1 MTQKPS
7 TPRVPGKEATVS
19 QLIPGERLDNAA
31 ARQNLNLGK
40 SALVQPAKNSQPLK
54 PQSNAVGQTETIMA
68 PGAKGTQISPAKR
81 AAAVSRAQLAANDD
95 APSIGGL
102 IFALQQRP
110 SRSPFLI
117 ALITSAMW
125 LIAGLLIGRGVAAKF
140 LPEGASFGDILSE
153 PSALALMAATVMLPI
168 ALFWFLAVLVWRSQ
182 ELRLMSSAMTEVAVR
197 LAEPDKMAEQS
208 VASLGQTVRR
218 QVAAMNEA
226 ISRALGRA
234 GELEALVHNEVAA
247 LERSYT
253 DNEHRIRNLINEL
266 ASERE
271 ALANNSE
278 RVSEALR
285 GVGSQV
291 TREISAASEKASQS
305 LTQAS
310 ASMADTLASRGHKI
324 TSAVTAAGTAI
335 DEKLAERGTRITE
348 QLVKHGAQ
356 TAEVL
361 RQSTL
366 EVTKAI
372 QETSDRTTAAIS
384 AKNNSLVTSV
394 ISMSE
399 RVGREIP
406 ALLDRLGGEQSRLSG
421 IIENA
426 TKNLSALEGALTEK
440 TENIGVTL
448 ADKTKMLQTVLS
460 DHSRTIDTS
469 MVERIQVLET
479 MLSGRTRTFEATITE
494 RTKTLETSIVSRT
507 QTLENAVARHSSGIR
522 ETLEKHSQG
531 LDQNLTR
538 QTQQIERTVAGS
550 AQSLHR
556 AVEELARRSGAS
568 SDQMTQQAQVL
579 KDVSGGLLNQIHA
592 LTKRFEDQGSSIMN
606 AARSLD
612 VANTKVDTMME
623 ARQGALTKL
632 LDSINGRAIELDRMM
647 NSYSHMLEQSL
658 SQAEVRAKKVTEVLA
673 KDSAEKSQAAI
684 KEIERL
690 RSEAQIHTNKAVT
703 DLQSGFSTLS
713 DSVSQQMSSLSTKF
727 GETTREVRA
736 SATKAAA
743 EIEMTQT
750 ELRRQATTLP
760 EVTKQSATAMRKVL
774 NDQLS
779 AIGNMAEI
787 AGRHGYASQVSRS
800 DPRAG
805 EHYQNAQGGRPG
817 APRNREEYNSY
828 GGFDDTNYVMP
839 GDVAQNSPTP
849 WSGSPEDLSSLT
861 SGLSQRLDAG
871 KQPSWSNALPDDM
884 QQVDMRQPS
893 YAPGADA
900 GERRGQWS
908 LGDLLARASEPDDDD
923 YGAQG
928 GSYGRPVHQP
938 PAPPFQSPAPPF
950 QPPAPPRQ
958 MQPPRFSAPPEPPRP
973 RAPVDL
979 GMEEMASAIEPGKV
993 LDIWQRYNRGDRGA
1007 IHSGIYNPNGQQTF
1021 DKVRRR
1027 YETDVDFRQIA
1038 DRYVDDFE
1046 NLLKDAA
1053 RTDPKGRMIQ
1063 DNLTSDT
1070 GRIYLLLAHASG
1082 RLG

>member
-7 TPRVPGKEATVS
+7 APRFAGDEAKVS
-19 QLIPGERLDNAA
+19 QLVPGERTENAA
-31 ARQNLNLGK
+31 KQNSNLGK
-40 SALVQPAKNSQPLK
+40 SALVQPAKSSQPVK
-54 PQSNAVGQTETIMA
+54 PQQPSGAISPNETIMPPA
-68 PGAKGTQISPAKR
+68 GRGAQISPAKR

-110 SRSPFLI
+110 SRSPFLV
-117 ALITSAMW
+117 ALIISAIW
-125 LIAGLLIGRGVAAKF
+125 LVVGVLIARGVAAKF
-140 LPEGASFGDILSE
+140 LPEGASFTDILSE
-153 PSALALMAATVMLPI
+153 PSALALIAATVMLPI

-324 TSAVTAAGTAI
+324 TSAVTAAGAAI

-406 ALLDRLGGEQSRLSG
+406 ALLDRLGGEQTRLSG

-440 TENIGVTL
+440 TESIGFTL

-479 MLSGRTRTFEATITE
+479 MLSSRTRTFETTITE

-522 ETLEKHSQG
+522 ETLDKHAQG
-531 LDQNLTR
+531 MDQTLSR
-538 QTQQIERTVAGS
+538 QAQQIERTVTAS
-550 AQSLHR
+550 AQSIHR
-556 AVEELARRSGAS
+556 AVDELARRSGAS
-568 SDQMTQQAQVL
+568 SDTMAQQALVL

-606 AARSLD
+606 AARSLE
-612 VANTKVDTMME
+612 VANTKVDTIME

-684 KEIERL
+684 REIERL
-690 RSEAQIHTNKAVT
+690 RAEAQLHTSKAVT
-703 DLQSGFSTLS
+703 DLQSGFSSLS
-713 DSVSQQMSSLSTKF
+713 DSVSQQMSSLSSKF
-727 GETTREVRA
+727 GETTRQVRA

-787 AGRHGYASQVSRS
+787 AGRHGYATQVSRG
-800 DPRAG
+800 DPRAVDNYG
-805 EHYQNAQGGRPG
+805 NAQIPARQDT
-817 APRNREEYNSY
+817 RQRDEYGY
-828 GGFDDTNYVMP
+828 EGFDETNYGMP
-839 GDVAQNSPTP
+839 GDLASSAPTP
-849 WSGSPEDLSSLT
+849 WTGSSEDLSSLT
-861 SGLSQRLDAG
+861 SGLSQRLDSG
-871 KQPSWSNALPDDM
+871 KQQTWPNARPDDM
-884 QQVDMRQPS
+884 PQGDPRQQVYPT
-893 YAPGADA
+893 GAET

-908 LGDLLARASEPDDDD
+908 LGDLLARASEPEDDE
-923 YGAQG
+923 YGAHG
-928 GSYGRPVHQP
+928 GGYGRPAAPGFQQP
-938 PAPPFQSPAPPF
+938 A
-950 QPPAPPRQ
+950 
-958 MQPPRFSAPPEPPRP
+958 QPPRFSAPPAEQPRP

-979 GMEEMASAIEPGKV
+979 GMEEMASAMDPGKV
-993 LDIWQRYNRGDRGA
+993 LDVWQRYNRGDRGA
-1007 IHSGIYNPNGQQTF
+1007 IHSGIYNAKGQQTF

-1027 YETDVDFRQIA
+1027 YETDIDFRQIA

-1046 NLLKDAA
+1046 NLLKEAA

>member
-1 MTQKPS
+1 MTQKPIA
-7 TPRVPGKEATVS
+7 PRPSGPIEPASQPGQKPGV
-19 QLIPGERLDNAA
+19 GERGDPSGTPN
-31 ARQNLNLGK
+31 QNLGK
-40 SALVQPAKNSQPLK
+40 SALVQPAKGAQPAK
-54 PQSNAVGQTETIMA
+54 PPQTSVAA
-68 PGAKGTQISPAKR
+68 PESIVAAGGRGAQISPAKR
-81 AAAVSRAQLAANDD
+81 SAGAARAQLAANDD

-117 ALITSAMW
+117 AMAASAVW
-125 LIAGLLIGRGVAAKF
+125 AVVGFIVARAFADK
-140 LPEGASFGDILSE
+140 LTPGASLGEMLAD
-153 PSALALMAATVMLPI
+153 PSTLAVTVATIGLPI

-218 QVAAMNEA
+218 QVVAMNEA

-253 DNEHRIRNLINEL
+253 ENEHRIRNLINEL

-324 TSAVTAAGTAI
+324 TAAVTAAGASI
-335 DEKLAERGTRITE
+335 DEKLAERGQRITE

-366 EVTKAI
+366 EVTRAI
-372 QETSDRTTAAIS
+372 QETSDRTTQAIS
-384 AKNNSLVTSV
+384 AKSNSLVTSV
-394 ISMSE
+394 MSMSE

-406 ALLDRLGGEQSRLSG
+406 ALLDRLGGEQTRLST

-440 TENIGVTL
+440 TQTIGVTL
-448 ADKTKMLQTVLS
+448 ADRTKMLQTVLH
-460 DHSRTIDTS
+460 DQTRAIDSS
-469 MVERIQVLET
+469 MVEKIHVLES
-479 MLSGRTRTFEATITE
+479 MLSSRTKSFDATMSE
-494 RTKTLETSIVSRT
+494 RTKTLEGAIVSRT
-507 QTLENAVARHSSGIR
+507 QAMESAVARHSAGIR
-522 ETLEKHSQG
+522 ETLEKHAQG
-531 LDQNLTR
+531 MDQSLAR
-538 QTQQIERTVAGS
+538 QTQQIERTVSTS
-550 AQSLHR
+550 AQSIQR
-556 AVEELARRSGAS
+556 TVEELARRSGATS
-568 SDQMTQQAQVL
+568 ETMAQQAAVL
-579 KDVSGGLLNQIHA
+579 KEVSGGLLSQIHA

-606 AARSLD
+606 AARSLE
-612 VANTKVDTMME
+612 VANTKVDTIME
-623 ARQGALTKL
+623 ARQAALTKL

-658 SQAEVRAKKVTEVLA
+658 SQAETRAKKVTEVLA

-684 KEIERL
+684 REIERL
-690 RSEAQIHTNKAVT
+690 RAEAQQHTTKAVSE
-703 DLQSGFSTLS
+703 LQTGFSSLQ
-713 DSVSQQMSSLSTKF
+713 DQVSQQLSSLTNKF
-727 GETTREVRA
+727 GETTRQVRA

-779 AIGNMAEI
+779 AIGSMAEI
-787 AGRHGYASQVSRS
+787 AGRHGVATQVFKAE
-800 DPRAG
+800 PRPEAF
-805 EHYQNAQGGRPG
+805 QRPEQQRPRDDYG
-817 APRNREEYNSY
+817 APQYDDFIGY
-828 GGFDDTNYVMP
+828 GAP
-839 GDVAQNSPTP
+839 GLPDLASGAPAP
-849 WSGSPEDLSSLT
+849 WTGSAENLSTLT
-861 SGLSQRLDAG
+861 SGLAQRLDVG
-871 KQPSWSNALPDDM
+871 GQPNWQNALPADM
-884 QQVDMRQPS
+884 PAMDE
-893 YAPGADA
+893 AA
-900 GERRGQWS
+900 GQGYGGPQEASPTRGQWS
-908 LGDLLARASEPDDDD
+908 LGDLLARASEDDDGFGQG
-923 YGAQG
+923 YGAPPPIA
-928 GSYGRPVHQP
+928 PVAAPPSRP
-938 PAPPFQSPAPPF
+938 PAQ
-950 QPPAPPRQ
+950 
-958 MQPPRFSAPPEPPRP
+958 RFAPPEPPAQRP
-973 RAPVDL
+973 RQPVDL
-979 GMEEMASAIEPGKV
+979 GMEEMASATDPGKV
-993 LDIWQRYNRGDRGA
+993 IEVWQRYNRGDRGA
-1007 IHSGIYNPNGQQTF
+1007 IHRGIYTPQGQMTF

-1027 YETDVDFRQIA
+1027 YETDADFRMIA

-1053 RTDPKGRMIQ
+1053 RSDPKGRMIQ
-1063 DNLTSDT
+1063 DNLVSDT
-1070 GRIYLLLAHASG
+1070 GRIYLLLAHVSG